1 MIIQPKL
8 RGFIC
13 TTAHPVGCAAHVQE
27 QIDYAKAQPKLAN
40 PPKNV
45 LVIGSSTGYGL
56 SSRIV
61 PAFSGGA
68 ATIGIFFEKAAEG
81 KRTASAGWYNTAAFE
96 KTAHAEGLYAK
107 SLNGDAFSDAL
118 KSQAIDLIKKDL
130 GQVDMVIYSLAS
142 PRRTDPKDGATY
154 KSALKPVGAPYSNK
168 NLNTD
173 TGEVNEVSIE
183 PATQDEIDHTVKVMG
198 GEDWADWMQKLG
210 EAGVLTPDVVTVAY
224 SYIGPEQ
231 TWRIY
236 KDGTIGQAKKH
247 LEESCSCIS
256 DALGASGGNAYVS
269 VNKAVV
275 TQASSAIPVVPL
287 YISLLIKKMKE
298 MDLHEDCIQQ
308 IQRLFSDF
316 LSSDAT
322 PPLDEFGRIRIDDW
336 EMRDDIQD
344 HVAELWEKVDTA
356 NLSEFGDLAGY
367 KENFL
372 KLFGFGIEGVDYE
385 ADIDPAVD
393 IPSLA

>member
-1 MIIQPKL
+1 ME
-8 RGFIC
+8 R
-13 TTAHPVGCAAHVQE
+13 
-27 QIDYAKAQPKLAN
+27 
-40 PPKNV
+40 
-45 LVIGSSTGYGL
+45 
-56 SSRIV
+56 
-61 PAFSGGA
+61 
-68 ATIGIFFEKAAEG
+68 
-81 KRTASAGWYNTAAFE
+81 SA
-96 KTAHAEGLYAK
+96 
-107 SLNGDAFSDAL
+107 
-118 KSQAIDLIKKDL
+118 
-130 GQVDMVIYSLAS
+130 
-142 PRRTDPKDGATY
+142 
-154 KSALKPVGAPYSNK
+154 
-168 NLNTD
+168 
-173 TGEVNEVSIE
+173 
-183 PATQDEIDHTVKVMG
+183 
-198 GEDWADWMQKLG
+198 
-210 EAGVLTPDVVTVAY
+210 
-224 SYIGPEQ
+224 
-231 TWRIY
+231 
-236 KDGTIGQAKKH
+236 QAKKH

-298 MDLHEDCIQQ
+298 MDLLEDCIQQ